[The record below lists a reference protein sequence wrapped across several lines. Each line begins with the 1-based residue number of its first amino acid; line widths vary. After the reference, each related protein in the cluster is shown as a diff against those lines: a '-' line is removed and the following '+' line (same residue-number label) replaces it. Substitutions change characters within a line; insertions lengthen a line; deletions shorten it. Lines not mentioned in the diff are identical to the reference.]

1 MNKDKSRLY
10 GGVAAA
16 ILIAG
21 AGGFGLAKLTTGG
34 GHTAPAAAGEHQDDD
49 HKEGEAEALEM
60 TPEAIAAAGV
70 LVQPVSVGGFAG
82 EILAQGSVAATPG
95 GEAVL
100 TARAAGAV
108 TQIFKRLG
116 DPVRAGEALAIVE
129 SREAAQIAADRA
141 VASARANLAQTT
153 LARER
158 RLFEQRVSARQ
169 DYEQAQ
175 AEAAAANA
183 EARRAQVA
191 AGAANVTADGRGV
204 VVASPISGRVTA
216 SSLSLGAF
224 VQPETELF
232 RIADPKLVHVEV
244 SISGMDAPRIAAGD
258 RVVVET
264 ADGRTI
270 EGKIRSITPGL
281 NSETR
286 AATAIVEVSPQGLQ
300 PGQSVRARIIP
311 TVSSNSKAIVV
322 PDEAVQSV
330 EGRDVVFVR
339 TAKGFEARPV
349 TIGQRGAGRAEVVSG
364 LTAGQTIAGRNAF
377 LLKAELG
384 KGEGEAH

>member
-21 AGGFGLAKLTTGG
+21 VGGFGLAKLTAGAGG
-34 GHTAPAAAGEHQDDD
+34 ASVASEHAEGEHE
-49 HKEGEAEALEM
+49 EGDSGELEM
-60 TPEAIAAAGV
+60 TAEAIRAAGIQI
-70 LVQPVSVGGFAG
+70 QPVSAGGFAG
-82 EILAQGSVAATPG
+82 EILAQGVVAATPG

-141 VASARANLAQTT
+141 VASARANLAQST

-158 RLFEQRVSARQ
+158 RLFEQRVSPRQ

-191 AGAANVTADGRGV
+191 AGAANISADGRGV
-204 VVASPISGRVTA
+204 VVTSPIAGRVTA
-216 SSLSLGAF
+216 ASLTLGAF

-232 RIADPKLVHVEV
+232 RIADPKLVHVEASV
-244 SISGMDAPRIAAGD
+244 SGMDAPRIAPGD
-258 RVVVET
+258 RVVVEA
-264 ADGRTI
+264 ADGRTV
-270 EGKIRSITPGL
+270 EGKVRSLTPGL
-281 NSETR
+281 NRETG
-286 AATAIVEVSPQGLQ
+286 AATAIVSVLGEGLQ
-300 PGQSVRARIIP
+300 PGQAVRARVVA
-311 TVSSNSKAIVV
+311 TAAAGSTAIVV

-330 EGRDVVFVR
+330 GGRDVVFVR
-339 TAKGFEARPV
+339 TPIGFEARPM
-349 TIGQRGAGRAEVVSG
+349 TIGQRGAGRVEIVRG
-364 LTAGQTIAGRNAF
+364 LTAGQSIAARNAF

>member
-21 AGGFGLAKLTTGG
+21 VGGFGLAKLTAGAGG
-34 GHTAPAAAGEHQDDD
+34 ASVASEHAEGEHE
-49 HKEGEAEALEM
+49 EGDSGELEM
-60 TPEAIAAAGV
+60 TAEAIRAAGIQI
-70 LVQPVSVGGFAG
+70 QPVSAGGFAG
-82 EILAQGSVAATPG
+82 EILAQGVVAATPG

-129 SREAAQIAADRA
+129 SREAAQIAADRT

-158 RLFEQRVSARQ
+158 RLFEQRVSPRQ

-191 AGAANVTADGRGV
+191 AGAANISADGRGV
-204 VVASPISGRVTA
+204 VVTSPIAGRVTA
-216 SSLSLGAF
+216 ASLTLGAF

-232 RIADPKLVHVEV
+232 RIADPKLVHVEASV
-244 SISGMDAPRIAAGD
+244 SGMDAPRIAPGD
-258 RVVVET
+258 RVVVEA
-264 ADGRTI
+264 ADGRTV
-270 EGKIRSITPGL
+270 EGKVRSLTPGL
-281 NSETR
+281 NRETG
-286 AATAIVEVSPQGLQ
+286 AATAIVSVLGEGLQ
-300 PGQSVRARIIP
+300 PGQAVRARVVA
-311 TVSSNSKAIVV
+311 TAAAGSTAIVV

-330 EGRDVVFVR
+330 GGRDVVFVR
-339 TAKGFEARPV
+339 TAIGFEARPV
-349 TIGQRGAGRAEVVSG
+349 TIGQRGAGRVEIVRG
-364 LTAGQTIAGRNAF
+364 LTAGQSIAARNAF

>member
-21 AGGFGLAKLTTGG
+21 VGGFGLAKLTAGAGG
-34 GHTAPAAAGEHQDDD
+34 ASVASEHAEGEHE
-49 HKEGEAEALEM
+49 EGDSGELEM
-60 TPEAIAAAGV
+60 TAEAIRAAGIQI
-70 LVQPVSVGGFAG
+70 QPVSAGGFAG
-82 EILAQGSVAATPG
+82 EILAQGVVAATPG

-108 TQIFKRLG
+108 THIFKRLG

-141 VASARANLAQTT
+141 VASARANLAQST

-158 RLFEQRVSARQ
+158 RLFEQRVSPRQ

-191 AGAANVTADGRGV
+191 AGAANVSADGRGV
-204 VVASPISGRVTA
+204 VVTSPIAGRVTA
-216 SSLSLGAF
+216 ASLTLGAF

-232 RIADPKLVHVEV
+232 RIADPKLVHVEASV
-244 SISGMDAPRIAAGD
+244 SGMDAPRIAPGD
-258 RVVVET
+258 RVVVEA
-264 ADGRTI
+264 ADGRTV
-270 EGKIRSITPGL
+270 EGKVRSLTPGL
-281 NSETR
+281 NRETG
-286 AATAIVEVSPQGLQ
+286 AATAIVSVLGEGLQ
-300 PGQSVRARIIP
+300 PGQAVRARVVA
-311 TVSSNSKAIVV
+311 TAAAGSTAIVV

-330 EGRDVVFVR
+330 GGRDVVFVR
-339 TAKGFEARPV
+339 TPIGFEARPV
-349 TIGQRGAGRAEVVSG
+349 TIGQRGAGRVEIVRG
-364 LTAGQTIAGRNAF
+364 LTAGQSIAARNAF

>member
-21 AGGFGLAKLTTGG
+21 VGGFGLAKLTAGAGG
-34 GHTAPAAAGEHQDDD
+34 ASVASEHAEGEHE
-49 HKEGEAEALEM
+49 EGDSSELEM
-60 TPEAIAAAGV
+60 TAEAIRAAGIQI
-70 LVQPVSVGGFAG
+70 QPVSAGGFAG
-82 EILAQGSVAATPG
+82 EILAQGVVAATPG

-129 SREAAQIAADRA
+129 SREAAQIAADRT

-158 RLFEQRVSARQ
+158 RLFEQRVSPRQ

-191 AGAANVTADGRGV
+191 AGAANISADGRGV
-204 VVASPISGRVTA
+204 VVTSPIAGRVTA
-216 SSLSLGAF
+216 ASLTLGAF

-232 RIADPKLVHVEV
+232 RIADPKLVHVEASV
-244 SISGMDAPRIAAGD
+244 SGMDAPRIAPGD
-258 RVVVET
+258 RVVVEA
-264 ADGRTI
+264 ADGRTV
-270 EGKIRSITPGL
+270 EGKVRSLTPGL
-281 NSETR
+281 NRETG
-286 AATAIVEVSPQGLQ
+286 AATAIVSVLGEGLQ
-300 PGQSVRARIIP
+300 PGQAVRARVVA
-311 TVSSNSKAIVV
+311 TAAAGSTAIVV

-330 EGRDVVFVR
+330 GGRDVVFVR
-339 TAKGFEARPV
+339 TAIGFEARPV
-349 TIGQRGAGRAEVVSG
+349 TIGQRGAGRVEIVRG
-364 LTAGQTIAGRNAF
+364 LTAGQSIAARNAF

>member
-10 GGVAAA
+10 GGAAAA

-21 AGGFGLAKLTTGG
+21 VGGFGLAKI
-34 GHTAPAAAGEHQDDD
+34 TAGIGATAAVAGEHAEDE
-49 HKEGEAEALEM
+49 HTEGEAEVLEM
-60 TPEAIAAAGV
+60 TPEAIAAAGI

-82 EILAQGSVAATPG
+82 EVLAQGAVAATPG

-116 DPVRAGEALAIVE
+116 DPVRAGEALAVVE
-129 SREAAQIAADRA
+129 SREAAQIAADRT
-141 VASARANLAQTT
+141 VASARATLAQTT

-169 DYEQAQ
+169 DYELAQ

-216 SSLSLGAF
+216 TSLSLGAF

-232 RIADPKLVHVEV
+232 RITDPKLVHVEA
-244 SISGMDAPRIAAGD
+244 SISGMDAPRIAPGD

-264 ADGRTI
+264 ADGRTL
-270 EGKIRSITPGL
+270 EGKVRSITPGL
-281 NSETR
+281 NPETR
-286 AATAIVEVSPQGLQ
+286 AAAAIVDVSPDGLQ
-300 PGQSVRARIIP
+300 PGQPVRARIIP
-311 TVSSNSKAIVV
+311 TAAAASKAIVV
-322 PDEAVQSV
+322 PDEAVQSLG
-330 EGRDVVFVR
+330 GRDVVFVR

-364 LTAGQTIAGRNAF
+364 LTGGQSIAARNAF

>member
-21 AGGFGLAKLTTGG
+21 VGGFGLAKLTAGAGG
-34 GHTAPAAAGEHQDDD
+34 ASVASEHAEGEHE
-49 HKEGEAEALEM
+49 EGDSGELEM
-60 TPEAIAAAGV
+60 TAEAIRAAGIQI
-70 LVQPVSVGGFAG
+70 QPVSAGGFAG
-82 EILAQGSVAATPG
+82 EILAQGVVAATPG

-141 VASARANLAQTT
+141 VASARANLAQST

-158 RLFEQRVSARQ
+158 RLFEQRVSPRQ

-191 AGAANVTADGRGV
+191 AGAANVSADGRGV
-204 VVASPISGRVTA
+204 VVTSPIAGRVTA
-216 SSLSLGAF
+216 ASLTLGAF

-232 RIADPKLVHVEV
+232 RIADPKLVHVEASV
-244 SISGMDAPRIAAGD
+244 SGMDAPRIAPGD
-258 RVVVET
+258 RVVVEA
-264 ADGRTI
+264 ADGRTV
-270 EGKIRSITPGL
+270 EGKVRSLTPGL
-281 NSETR
+281 NRETG
-286 AATAIVEVSPQGLQ
+286 AATAIVSVLGEGLQ
-300 PGQSVRARIIP
+300 PGQAVRARVVA
-311 TVSSNSKAIVV
+311 TAAAGSTAIVV

-330 EGRDVVFVR
+330 GGRDVVFVR
-339 TAKGFEARPV
+339 TAIGFEARPV
-349 TIGQRGAGRAEVVSG
+349 TIGQRGAGRVEIVRG
-364 LTAGQTIAGRNAF
+364 LTAGQSIAARNAF